1 MPFQHLSSAPV
12 PVATLSLHRTLGR
25 ETQYGCMCLSFIV
38 TSDTWGRVEQNRS
51 MSLNTIPQLYG
62 TVWNSIPRSMI
73 TDSEGKRVSNLT
85 HSFIQPLILLVI
97 CSELKWRAKKGFNCL
112 GLTMVLYKPSVK
124 GHIRQRAITRTWIRG
139 NTNQCV
145 HFIRAGS
152 QLVIHYNFP
161 SLYDLINSDAA
172 AAASFLSEVAT
183 CLEQLS
189 KEKVT
194 KIEGRR

>member
-1 MPFQHLSSAPV
+1 
-12 PVATLSLHRTLGR
+12 
-25 ETQYGCMCLSFIV
+25 
-38 TSDTWGRVEQNRS
+38 
-51 MSLNTIPQLYG
+51 
-62 TVWNSIPRSMI
+62 
-73 TDSEGKRVSNLT
+73 
-85 HSFIQPLILLVI
+85 
-97 CSELKWRAKKGFNCL
+97 
-112 GLTMVLYKPSVK
+112 MVLYKPFVK
-124 GHIRQRAITRTWIRG
+124 GHIRKTAITWTWIRA

-161 SLYDLINSDAA
+161 SLYDLIDSDAA

-194 KIEGRR
+194 KIEDKNVGRR